1 MRQGRVTVNG
11 AVAKIAE
18 EKADPEA
25 ADICVNGERLIW
37 RQYTWVMLNKPA
49 GYLSAT
55 EDGRGK
61 TVLDLLPPG
70 AAKAGAIPGGAA
82 GQGHGGAVAVDQRG
96 RDWPMTCCPLKS
108 MLIRNTICGW
118 RAA

>member
-1 MRQGRVTVNG
+1 MALQRLDKVIASTGRWSRREVKELVRQGRVTVNG

-61 TVLDLLPPG
+61 TVLDLLPP
-70 AAKAGAIPGGAA
+70 
-82 GQGHGGAVAVDQRG
+82 QRG
-96 RDWPMTCCPLKS
+96 AFVKEDGERVIDEHGRRVAT
-108 MLIRNTICGW
+108 
-118 RAA
+118 A